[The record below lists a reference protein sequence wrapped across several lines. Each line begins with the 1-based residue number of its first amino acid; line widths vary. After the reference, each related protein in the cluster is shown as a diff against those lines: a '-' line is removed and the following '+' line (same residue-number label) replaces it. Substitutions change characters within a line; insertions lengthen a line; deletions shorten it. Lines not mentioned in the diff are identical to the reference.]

1 MARIL
6 SRPMFRKGGSANSG
20 IMDGLVDRRGYYNG
34 DIVGRAKEL
43 ATGFAEMYKEMAP
56 PPRDTSMY
64 EMLIGGGLNLVSGR
78 GAGSGLMS
86 NVAESFKEPTQRF
99 FQSSRAAGDYERQLR
114 LKAAGLGITSAMEEA
129 KAKAKAA
136 GSGMQKEYSTRRKYH
151 EFFKEYT
158 EDPKDK
164 YNKTIFK
171 LYPHAMATYAS
182 EIQDNA
188 YQTKEGA
195 AVMQQVT
202 GVVPNKIKSGKA
214 EWEYDRM
221 DAGAYYY
228 HPEYKAFVQ
237 RIPRTD
243 EDGEVIPEHLIVI
256 NPYTFKEIRRVN
268 LG

>member
-43 ATGFAEMYKEMAP
+43 APGFAEMYKEMAP

-136 GSGMQKEYSTRRKYH
+136 GSGMQKDYSTDRKYF
-151 EFFKEYT
+151 ELVKAYSEA
-158 EDPKDK
+158 PKDR
-164 YNKTIFK
+164 YSKTITN
-171 LYPHAMATYAS
+171 LYPHGMAEFAS
-182 EIQDNA
+182 RIQDNA
-188 YQTKEGA
+188 YRSEEGA
-195 AVMQQVT
+195 AFMQDMN
-202 GVVPNKIKSGKA
+202 GIVPNQIKSGVA
-214 EWEYDRM
+214 EWDYGKM

-228 HPEYKAFVQ
+228 HPQYKAFVQ
-237 RIPRTD
+237 REPRTD
-243 EDGEVIPEHLIVI
+243 DKPSQLIVYD
-256 NPYTFKEIRRVN
+256 PYTFKETRRVN
-268 LG
+268 LE